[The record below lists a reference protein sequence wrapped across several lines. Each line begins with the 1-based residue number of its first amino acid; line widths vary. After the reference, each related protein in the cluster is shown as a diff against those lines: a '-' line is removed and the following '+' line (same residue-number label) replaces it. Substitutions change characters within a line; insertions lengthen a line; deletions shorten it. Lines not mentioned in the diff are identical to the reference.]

1 MPNLLHN
8 AMKKLFL
15 LFLVVQ
21 SVLMNAQTDDSWKI
35 YDDSHVGRVDIT
47 IHPDTLE
54 WIYNNVESDIEH
66 NAVVKFTNN
75 HISETIDSI
84 GFRLKGNTSRT
95 SAKKSFKVSFNTFV
109 SGRMFHGIQKLDLNG
124 EHNDPSIVRSK
135 LCFDLYKDMGMR
147 ASRANHLKVFING
160 KYYGLYV
167 NMEHID
173 DEFLWKNFKDDS
185 GNLWKC
191 LYPADLKYLGSNP
204 ATYQNLGGDSPA
216 YELKTNEQE
225 ADFSKLVHLIDVINN
240 TSTSHFQDSL
250 ENNID
255 VSDVLRYLAMNV
267 LVGGWDDYR
276 SLMNNY
282 YLYHEPTENRFHLI
296 PYDYDN
302 TFGVD
307 WFNID
312 WDQADPYDWPKVVS
326 GSRPLSEKMLAINQY
341 RDLYTHFL
349 EFISQ
354 NVYGLSQW
362 ENRLNTTKD
371 LITPAAEADL
381 YRTYDYGFTMDDFNN
396 SYTSGNYSNQHV
408 KSGIKEF
415 VNNRNSSLTS
425 QLSYK
430 NAAPIIYNI
439 QTTPQIPGETD
450 SIYVTA
456 ACYGHAGLSEVIA
469 HYQVSGI
476 PGSTALP
483 LQFKPITGSKK
494 VEDNDRWVAVIPP
507 VGAGK
512 TITLTISLTDI
523 LNQTGSYPRVKPIL
537 IKTPL
542 NGGGEVRINEL
553 MASNTNTIKDPAGE
567 YDDWVELYNP
577 GSSPILLTGKYLTD
591 KLTNLPK
598 WKFETANLY
607 INAGEYLL
615 VWCDEDETQAGL
627 HTNFKLSANGED
639 MAIVAEDGVSII
651 DAIAFGELNTDVSYG
666 RYPDGDNNLQ
676 TMPPTPGQS
685 NKTIGLE
692 DVANPLAIDLA
703 VLPNPAKGNARLRF
717 SLVKDQ
723 QLTIRLIDNQG
734 KAIVLLAS
742 ATFNQGEHEY
752 LLQSQNLKQGVYF
765 IQIVGETCSVSKR
778 LVLLK

>member
-1 MPNLLHN
+1 
-8 AMKKLFL
+8 MKKLFI
-15 LFLVVQ
+15 LFLVAQ
-21 SVLMNAQTDDSWKI
+21 SILMYAQTDDSWKI

-66 NAVVKFTNN
+66 MAIVKFTNN
-75 HISETIDSI
+75 NITETIDSI

-109 SGRMFHGIQKLDLNG
+109 EGRMFHGIQKLDLNG
-124 EHNDPSIVRSK
+124 EHNDPSIIRSK
-135 LCFDLYKDMGMR
+135 LCFDLYKDLGIK
-147 ASRANHLKVFING
+147 ASRANHMKVFING
-160 KYYGLYV
+160 NYYGLYV
-167 NMEHID
+167 NVEHID
-173 DEFLWKNFKDDS
+173 DEFLWKNFSDDS

-204 ATYQNLGGDSPA
+204 TTYQNLGGAKPA
-216 YELKTNEQE
+216 YELKTNEEE
-225 ADFSKLVHLIDVINN
+225 ANFTKLAHLIDVINN
-240 TSTSHFQDSL
+240 TSSSHFQDSL

-255 VSDVLRYLAMNV
+255 ISEVLRYLAMNV

-282 YLYHEPTENRFHLI
+282 YLYHTPTENRFHLI

-326 GSRPLSEKMLAINQY
+326 GSRPLSDKMLAINQY

-354 NVYGLSQW
+354 NVYDLSQW
-362 ENRLNTTKD
+362 ENRLNATKD
-371 LITPAAEADL
+371 MITPAAQADL
-381 YRTYDYGFTMDDFNN
+381 YRTYDYGFTMDDFND
-396 SYTSGNYSNQHV
+396 SYTSGNYNNQHV

-415 VNNRNSSLTS
+415 VNNRTSSLIS

-439 QTTPQIPGETD
+439 QTYPQIPGEND
-450 SIYVTA
+450 SIYVYA
-456 ACYGHAGLSEVIA
+456 ACYSHVGLNEVTL

-476 PGSTALP
+476 SGSSAISM
-483 LQFKPITGSKK
+483 QFKPIIGSKK

-507 VGAGK
+507 ISGGK
-512 TITLTISLTDI
+512 TISLTISLTDN
-523 LNQTGSYPRVKPIL
+523 LNQTGSYPRVKPII

-553 MASNTNTIKDPAGE
+553 MASNTKTIKDPAGE

-577 GSSPILLTGKYLTD
+577 GSTPILLTGKYLTD
-591 KLTNLPK
+591 KLTNLSK
-598 WKFETANLY
+598 WKFESASLY
-607 INAGEYLL
+607 INAGEHLL
-615 VWCDEDETQAGL
+615 VWCDEDQSQTGL
-627 HTNFKLSANGED
+627 HTNFKLSASGED
-639 MAIVAEDGVSII
+639 MALVAEDGVSII
-651 DAIAFGELNTDVSYG
+651 DALTFGELNTDVSYG

-685 NKTIGLE
+685 NKTIGMEEL
-692 DVANPLAIDLA
+692 ANQLDIKLSMQ
-703 VLPNPAKGNARLRF
+703 PNPAKNNASIRINLAQ
-717 SLVKDQ
+717 S
-723 QLTIRLIDNQG
+723 QLITIKLFDEHGYASTVLPETYLNQG
-734 KAIVLLAS
+734 QHLIPIANL
-742 ATFNQGEHEY
+742 N
-752 LLQSQNLKQGVYF
+752 LQAGVY
-765 IQIVGETCSVSKR
+765 ILQAIGKNHVASTR